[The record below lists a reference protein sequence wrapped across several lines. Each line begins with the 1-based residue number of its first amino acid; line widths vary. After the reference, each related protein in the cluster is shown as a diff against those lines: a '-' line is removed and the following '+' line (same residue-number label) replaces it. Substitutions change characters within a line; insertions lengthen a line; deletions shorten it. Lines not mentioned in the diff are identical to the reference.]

1 MRTHPTILG
10 ISPGTRAVGL
20 AVMKG
25 GELREWRVKTFKGSW
40 SHGKLKDVLYALMNY
55 VAEHSVKM
63 IALKKPDVLRSS
75 PALDQLVSEI
85 TVWAKMNRIKVT
97 SYTLSELKQGF
108 FNSKNVSKAEI
119 INQLIIKYPELQ
131 TEYNKEKKNRNSYY
145 AKMFEAV
152 LVCQFRSKK
161 SNLKMSLDAN

>member
-1 MRTHPTILG
+1 
-10 ISPGTRAVGL
+10 
-20 AVMKG
+20 
-25 GELREWRVKTFKGSW
+25 
-40 SHGKLKDVLYALMNY
+40 MNY

-75 PALDQLVSEI
+75 SALDQLVSEI
-85 TVWAKMNRIKVT
+85 TVWAKMNRIKVA
-97 SYTLSELKQGF
+97 SYTLSEMKQGF
-108 FNSKNVSKAEI
+108 LNSKNVSKAEI

-152 LVCQFRSKK
+152 LVCQFRLKK
-161 SNLKMSLDAN
+161 SNL